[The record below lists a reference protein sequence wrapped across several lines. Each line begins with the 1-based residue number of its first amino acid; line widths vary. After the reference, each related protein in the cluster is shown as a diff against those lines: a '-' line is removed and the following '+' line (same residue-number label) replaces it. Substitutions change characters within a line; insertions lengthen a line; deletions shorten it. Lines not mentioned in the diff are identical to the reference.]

1 METTYKKVNNS
12 GVLFR
17 ETEKKTEK
25 HPDYKGNILVNG
37 QEYWISGWTKIGK
50 NGKFLGLAV
59 TPKEQE
65 IASSD
70 LKEDDIPF

>member
-25 HPDYKGNILVNG
+25 HPDYKGKHF
-37 QEYWISGWTKIGK
+37 S
-50 NGKFLGLAV
+50 
-59 TPKEQE
+59 
-65 IASSD
+65 
-70 LKEDDIPF
+70 